1 MQSESVMDGTLE
13 IYNSNGA
20 ILYDSKIKGHR
31 YFAIDMQSWKNGLYV
46 VQFINGKNRYVKK
59 VVKI

>member
-1 MQSESVMDGTLE
+1 MDGTLE
-13 IYNSNGA
+13 IYDSNGA
-20 ILYDSKIKGHR
+20 NVYNSKIKSDR